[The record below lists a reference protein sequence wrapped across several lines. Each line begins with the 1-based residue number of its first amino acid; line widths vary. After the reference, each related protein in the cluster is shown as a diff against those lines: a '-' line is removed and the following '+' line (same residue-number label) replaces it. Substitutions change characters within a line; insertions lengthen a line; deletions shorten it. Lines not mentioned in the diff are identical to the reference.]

1 MSFILIGNFLRRY
14 FFNCLFFVCCVFGN
28 MVFIRDNFIEKFLYF
43 VLERFLSVIFI
54 EILLS
59 DNELMLFFI
68 VVVNGGV
75 SIYNLFL

>member
-1 MSFILIGNFLRRY
+1 M
-14 FFNCLFFVCCVFGN
+14 CCVFGN
-28 MVFIRDNFIEKFLYF
+28 MVFIRDKFIEKFLYF
-43 VLERFLSVIFI
+43 VLECFLSVIFI

>member
-1 MSFILIGNFLRRY
+1 
-14 FFNCLFFVCCVFGN
+14 
-28 MVFIRDNFIEKFLYF
+28 MVFIRDKFIEKFLYF